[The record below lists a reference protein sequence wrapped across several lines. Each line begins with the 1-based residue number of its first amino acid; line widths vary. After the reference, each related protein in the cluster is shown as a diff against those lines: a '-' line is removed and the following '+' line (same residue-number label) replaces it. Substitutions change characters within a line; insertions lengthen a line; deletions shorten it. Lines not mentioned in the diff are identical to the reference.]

1 MNIWQFSLIM
11 FVITSVLVFL
21 FAILD
26 KDFKKRFDIP
36 TIIVG
41 SIIFGAMTGVFSL
54 VLGAIE
60 QLIYLLLK

>member
-1 MNIWQFSLIM
+1 MWQLPLVM
-11 FVITSVLVFL
+11 FVTASVLVFL

-60 QLIYLLLK
+60 QLIYLLIK